1 MIKKRSVSQEA
12 EGHTC
17 RAKQTRLFKRKK
29 VKKKSE
35 EKYFVQSR
43 DKLACLWHCV
53 LNKNGCGRKSRT
65 GIHRVETDWPRVAS
79 FWMPELLHQLLE
91 FFKIVIFVKKEH
103 LWLHDEETTE
113 YLNFIFSVKFIFR
126 VYLVISFFYFL
137 VIYFCVHGCFACM
150 HVCRSQK
157 RV

>member
-43 DKLACLWHCV
+43 DKLACL
-53 LNKNGCGRKSRT
+53 
-65 GIHRVETDWPRVAS
+65 
-79 FWMPELLHQLLE
+79 
-91 FFKIVIFVKKEH
+91 
-103 LWLHDEETTE
+103 
-113 YLNFIFSVKFIFR
+113 
-126 VYLVISFFYFL
+126 
-137 VIYFCVHGCFACM
+137 
-150 HVCRSQK
+150 
-157 RV
+157 